1 MNNME
6 PTNYD
11 KAQRLWDS
19 FRIEVRYNHRFYPSH
34 QVLDTLAV
42 FAKQNILVVKP
53 GEIYYRA
60 RIIDDNAL
68 SDHMLGICYGLGK
81 SEEERKWYRNKANKF
96 RGLSKEGS
104 YVPPNPDLI
113 REGRSNAKFIRF
125 LYITESPTT
134 AVFEVRPLLHCA
146 VNVAGIEVKEQLSI
160 ANIALDID
168 YDPEKERSVDEWLM
182 CFIQSAFSSP
192 TNNPDDY
199 IPSQIIAEYLRH
211 LGYDGIR
218 YSSSLHKGGYN
229 LTVFD
234 VTKCEAVFSTDLRL
248 ENVKM
253 SLRPA
258 FGAENIDGRFE
269 YIKDNVPMRMDPERG
284 ELVVAEV

>member
-1 MNNME
+1 ME

-11 KAQRLWDS
+11 KAQSLWDS

-34 QVLDTLAV
+34 KVLDTLAV

-113 REGRSNAKFIRF
+113 RDGRSNAKFIRF